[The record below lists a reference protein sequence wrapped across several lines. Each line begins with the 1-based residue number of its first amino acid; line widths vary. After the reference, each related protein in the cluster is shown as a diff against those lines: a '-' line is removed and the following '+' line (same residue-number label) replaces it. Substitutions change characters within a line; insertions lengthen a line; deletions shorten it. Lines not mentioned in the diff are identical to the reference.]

1 MKVKKYIVLLFIFLI
16 AIISLS
22 ACMPWQE
29 KKAPPRLSLVTV
41 DSPALKLLNIP
52 FYVALENGYFKEQG
66 LDFSFDYA
74 KNNEEALEKLIKG
87 DFNAAFLN
95 TDQIILQ
102 KKMNKEKLVVFMNS
116 FQGLGSHLVSRESMP
131 SFQWQELKD
140 TTIVGQ
146 NLDSVPQMALE
157 CVLRQ
162 NELVPQEGVT
172 IFRNLPYRLMPGAF
186 KGGVGN
192 YLYIFDPI
200 ATQLEASDQGHIV
213 ATLGPKTVDFS
224 LQSYFSSE
232 KFLKSHP
239 VASQKFVNGVYKA
252 QLWMQKYPSTKTVKL
267 IEEHFSDLD
276 EATLLKIVDRYKA
289 ADFWKPE
296 PSPRQESLD
305 SLQDTL
311 IEGGVI
317 HEKLP
322 SNDLVFTTYAE
333 KAVKSVTLPV
343 EKKKTFWDKVKD
355 KFK

>member
-1 MKVKKYIVLLFIFLI
+1 MKGKKYIILLLI
-16 AIISLS
+16 LLTAIISLS

-29 KKAPPRLSLVTV
+29 KKAQPSISLVTI
-41 DSPALKLLNIP
+41 DSPSLKLLNIP

-66 LDFSFDYA
+66 LDFSFDYV
-74 KNNEEALEKLIKG
+74 KSNGEALEKLVKG
-87 DFNAAFLN
+87 EANTAFLN
-95 TDQIILQ
+95 TDQTILQ
-102 KKMNKEKLVVFMNS
+102 KKMNKERLVVFMNS
-116 FQGLGSHLVSRESMP
+116 FQGLGAHLIAREPMP

-140 TTIVGQ
+140 STIVGQ
-146 NLDSVPQMALE
+146 NFDSVPQMALE
-157 CVLRQ
+157 NVLRQ

-186 KGGVGN
+186 KGGVGT

-200 ATQLEASDQGHIV
+200 ATQLESINQGHIIT
-213 ATLGPKTVDFS
+213 TLGPKTVNFS
-224 LQSYFSSE
+224 VQSYVTSE
-232 KFLKSHP
+232 EFLKSHP

-252 QLWMQKYPSTKTVKL
+252 QLWMQKYPSAKTVKL
-267 IEEHFSDLD
+267 IQEHFTDLD
-276 EATLLKIVDRYKA
+276 KAILLKIVDRYKTE
-289 ADFWKPE
+289 DFWKPE
-296 PSPRQESLD
+296 PIPTQESLD

-311 IEGGVI
+311 IAGGAI

-355 KFK
+355 RFN